1 MEVAQYLKYKIRLYM
16 YGRVRLKFYI
26 PVYTFLNDI
35 EYNIVL
41 YIYECI
47 VSIEYDQSGLN
58 VGSF

>member
-1 MEVAQYLKYKIRLYM
+1 M

-26 PVYTFLNDI
+26 PVYNSSDMLV
-35 EYNIVL
+35 EYNILL